1 MTDLSDS
8 QMSRLRDLVD
18 APDLSGTRYRIDR
31 RIAVGG
37 MATVYLAYDESLD
50 RNVALKVLT
59 LPDSGSDL
67 APRMLREAKIVAQL
81 EHPGIV
87 PIHDVGTLPD
97 GRVFYTMKFVQGHT
111 LDQQVASQS
120 NLNDRLRLFLRI
132 CDAMAF
138 AHSRGVL
145 HRDLKPS
152 NIMVG
157 AFGEALVMDW
167 GVAANVRRGKVEGDG
182 AAASAP
188 NAKFD
193 PITQDGV
200 VVGTPGYMSPE
211 QARGDRDA
219 IDHSADIY
227 GLGAVLYFILTGQ
240 PPIPDKPIPVAIDR
254 AIRGAIT
261 PPRTLNGDTP
271 RTLDAVCL
279 KALALNPAER
289 YSSVDALSRDV
300 GSYLDGEPVSA
311 RVERPW
317 EKAARWISKYQFIVI
332 IALVYII
339 VRLFF
344 LLWRGL

>member
-1 MTDLSDS
+1 MSQLSDD
-8 QMSRLRDLVD
+8 QLRHLRELVD
-18 APDLSGTRYRIDR
+18 APDITGTRYRIEK

-37 MATVYLAYDESLD
+37 MATVYLANDSSLD

-59 LPDSGSDL
+59 LPDAGSDL
-67 APRMLREAKIVAQL
+67 APRMMREAKIVAQL

-97 GRVFYTMKFVQGHT
+97 GRVFYTMKFVQGQT
-111 LDQQVASQS
+111 LDQQVATIA
-120 NLNDRLRLFLRI
+120 NMNDRLRLFLRI
-132 CDAMAF
+132 CDAVAF

-167 GVAANVRRGKVEGDG
+167 GVAASVRQVKPEAGG
-182 AAASAP
+182 SAP
-188 NAKFD
+188 STHNVKPD
-193 PITQDGV
+193 PVTQDGV

-219 IDHSADIY
+219 INQHSDIY

-240 PPIPDKPIPVAIDR
+240 SPIPEKSVPIAIDR
-254 AIRGAIT
+254 AIRGEIAPPRSLNGDI
-261 PPRTLNGDTP
+261 PRTLE
-271 RTLDAVCL
+271 AICL
-279 KALALNPAER
+279 KALALIPSSR

-317 EKAARWISKYQFIVI
+317 EKAARWANKYQFIVI

-339 VRLFF
+339 VRFFF

>member
-1 MTDLSDS
+1 MTSLSDD
-8 QMSRLRDLVD
+8 QMRRLRDLVD
-18 APDLSGTRYRIDR
+18 VPELSGTRYRIER

-37 MATVYLAYDESLD
+37 MATVYLAHDESLD

-67 APRMLREAKIVAQL
+67 APRMLREARIVAQL

-97 GRVFYTMKFVQGHT
+97 GRVFYTMKFVQGQT

-132 CDAMAF
+132 CDAVAF

-167 GVAANVRRGKVEGDG
+167 GVAANVRERGEVGTPALITPG
-182 AAASAP
+182 LSAV
-188 NAKFD
+188 

-200 VVGTPGYMSPE
+200 VIGTPGYMSPE
-211 QARGDRDA
+211 QAAGTPHVV
-219 IDHSADIY
+219 DHRSDIY
-227 GLGAVLYFILTGQ
+227 GLGALLYFMLTGH
-240 PPIPDKPIPVAIDR
+240 PPIPDQAVAVAIDR
-254 AIRGAIT
+254 AIRGEFDS
-261 PPRTLNGDTP
+261 PRALNSDVP
-271 RTLDAVCL
+271 RRLEAVCL
-279 KALALNPAER
+279 KALALKPEDR
-289 YSSVDALSRDV
+289 YNSADALSRDI
-300 GSYLDGEPVSA
+300 GLYLDGEPVSA

-317 EKAARWISKYQFIVI
+317 EKVARWVNKYQFIVI

-339 VRLFF
+339 VRFFF